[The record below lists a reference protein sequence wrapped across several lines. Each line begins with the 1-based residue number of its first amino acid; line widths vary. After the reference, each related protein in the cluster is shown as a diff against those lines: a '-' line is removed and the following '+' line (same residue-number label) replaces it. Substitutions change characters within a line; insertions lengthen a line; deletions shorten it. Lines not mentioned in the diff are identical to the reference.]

1 MKNQIIVFMRHL
13 QIYPII
19 IYVFIIY
26 FYNSICTQTDFDYQL
41 KKRLNNGNYL
51 IMSTQGIYLYNDQ
64 FNSRKDIKI
73 FDSRLVNGNGE
84 IYSADIAQFLPEDN
98 GYIICLLLNE
108 TYILS
113 KNGEYQTHFTLDYT
127 KKRQGYKII
136 PYRNDGNNHYY
147 FAILYILENGNII
160 NIKKYIYDSASNSIE
175 YGGYSSLSIP
185 ISAKE
190 YIACE
195 LMKYLNEKVIFC
207 FYGEW
212 NSLYY
217 VVLETTD
224 FTPITNHTG
233 RIPIDNNI
241 GGQLFVSNVNSSS
254 RENIAFCAQQDR
266 NMRCYGYNIKNNE
279 FIGPGIITNDG
290 CDIEPIDMRV
300 EYFPET
306 DEFLFGCK
314 NGGNGNL
321 YSIGTLSS
329 KNIFTIYEQTEI
341 VPSSSCTDVNIFHF
355 TYYQGHYS
363 ILTDSPSCQNN
374 RIVTVDYINSPQIR
388 EYPTNEV
395 GITFTPTCDG
405 YTAYDTSECYSD
417 IPDKYFYNNSQ
428 KIIYKCH
435 DNCKTCE
442 EEGTN
447 DNNKCLTCPSE
458 GKKYLDS
465 GNCVSTCTSGG
476 YFTYSEDPLILS
488 CKCTNPKCLYCTPES
503 LANNNYCII
512 CNNDGGYYSIQDDT
526 TTVDSFI
533 NCYKNPTGYYLD
545 TNIYKPCYSTCVN
558 CDGFGN
564 ESNNNC
570 NECDN
575 EHLLL
580 TDFNKKNCYT
590 KCTNYYYFD
599 KDDSYKYK
607 CTENNNCPT
616 GYKLI
621 YSTTKCIDNCNNAGI
636 YKYEYNNICYERCPS
651 GTYYSY
657 DHTQCLGSVPTGY
670 YCNNTNAQT
679 IDACHSNCQTC
690 EDGGTDEN
698 NNCKTCPSEGTKYF
712 DFGNCKETCDNGIH
726 TDNSILK
733 CNCRYNISCEKCEN
747 NNGEYL
753 CETCNNGKGYYQK
766 NLEES
771 INGFVNCYHN
781 LEGYYLVNNKYYE
794 CYISCKNCAE
804 TGNESDNKCI
814 ECKDDY
820 EIKNDDENDKN
831 CYKKCTYKYY
841 YDSNNKYTCTTDD
854 NCPTDLPKLISEKN
868 RCIDECKKDNLYKY
882 EYNGVCLSGC
892 PNGTHSK
899 TDNEYICEG
908 DLNCEQKGKYYNY
921 FFTAC
926 TDEVEDGYY
935 CNNILLKTVDR
946 CHGNCKTCL
955 QGPTESNNTCKTC
968 KDEGTKYF
976 DFGNCKEENDCI
988 NGIFI
993 DDTILKCKCS
1003 YNISCEKCEEES
1015 DGVFSCKTC
1024 NNEKGYY
1031 QKSDDGRNDG
1041 FVNCYNNLTGY
1052 YLDSENKIYKP
1063 CYISCKNCIGTG
1075 TEEDN
1080 QCTDCKEGYEVK
1092 RDFEDDNNCYKT
1104 CDFKYYYDFNRKYK
1118 CTENDDCP
1126 SEFSKLIPEKNRCVD
1141 NCSKYNLND
1150 FNNECRS
1157 ECPSGY
1163 YSKNNICIEYLK
1175 CETKH
1180 KYYNYNQTDCIDN
1193 IPDGYYSN
1201 STTNST
1207 IDKCHNNCKTCEE
1220 GGNDEINKCTSCKD
1234 EGTKYYYLGNCKTV
1248 CPYYYYYNNSNYY
1261 CTFNETCP
1269 EEFKFLIKDNKRC
1282 IDDCSKD
1289 DNYKYT
1295 YENICQQSCPEN
1307 TKKSNDKEYLC
1318 EPCENGECG
1327 MKPISDKIN
1336 NIMETITNEDE
1347 YYEETENHTIK
1358 IYSNNKC
1365 SEDCPVDFSDC
1376 YKEIKV
1382 DNHLDEDDEIYVAQV
1397 YDKIKNFSAYSFYDE
1412 NKTKLNS
1419 SSCEDKNITEN
1430 VYIGQKI
1437 YDEIDGDKEKW
1448 IMNLIDQGINVFNM
1462 SDEFYRDICY
1472 HYKSPNGKDVP
1483 LKARLS
1489 AFFPNITL
1497 CESGCENIGVDI
1509 QTMKAKCECKFIDIV
1524 NMDKIGDNVY
1534 TQAIQEIFDII
1545 SELNI
1550 AVVKCFKDIFNVKY
1564 FVKNTGGF
1572 IIISLFV
1579 GQLICFIKYAID
1591 GLYYIRKYML
1601 DLTESYI
1608 DYIGL
1613 NNLKP
1618 KNMPPK
1624 RKRGKR
1630 KSTFDIKNN
1639 VSIQSKNPLNNSNSF
1654 SKKKIIDSSEK
1665 SSSNINNPKKIIFSN
1680 KPPRKSAAQIYKNN
1694 KIRLGA
1700 HLPTHESKKNNK
1712 GIDMKEYLSVS
1723 FDENDFDDVIDKET
1737 RTFCTY
1743 FCEKFQVNQI
1753 FINSFYIKEPLRP
1766 RSLKILVL
1774 IMNIELYFVINAIF
1788 YNEDYL
1794 SDLFNS
1800 TEEEKFYSFIPRR
1813 LNEFIYTSAASG
1825 IISYFVG
1832 YVFVE
1837 EDKIKKVFRRNK
1849 EGDIK
1854 MKYEISLII
1863 KDIENKFTTIIII
1876 SLLLTVICF
1885 VYISCFNNVYPYI
1898 KIEWI
1903 KSSLFILF
1911 LMQIINLLMTLLECI
1926 FRYSAIRCNSE
1937 KVFKL
1942 SQLFTL

>member
-1 MKNQIIVFMRHL
+1 M
-13 QIYPII
+13 
-19 IYVFIIY
+19 
-26 FYNSICTQTDFDYQL
+26 
-41 KKRLNNGNYL
+41 
-51 IMSTQGIYLYNDQ
+51 
-64 FNSRKDIKI
+64 
-73 FDSRLVNGNGE
+73 
-84 IYSADIAQFLPEDN
+84 
-98 GYIICLLLNE
+98 
-108 TYILS
+108 
-113 KNGEYQTHFTLDYT
+113 
-127 KKRQGYKII
+127 
-136 PYRNDGNNHYY
+136 
-147 FAILYILENGNII
+147 
-160 NIKKYIYDSASNSIE
+160 
-175 YGGYSSLSIP
+175 
-185 ISAKE
+185 
-190 YIACE
+190 
-195 LMKYLNEKVIFC
+195 
-207 FYGEW
+207 
-212 NSLYY
+212 
-217 VVLETTD
+217 
-224 FTPITNHTG
+224 
-233 RIPIDNNI
+233 
-241 GGQLFVSNVNSSS
+241 
-254 RENIAFCAQQDR
+254 
-266 NMRCYGYNIKNNE
+266 
-279 FIGPGIITNDG
+279 
-290 CDIEPIDMRV
+290 
-300 EYFPET
+300 
-306 DEFLFGCK
+306 
-314 NGGNGNL
+314 
-321 YSIGTLSS
+321 
-329 KNIFTIYEQTEI
+329 
-341 VPSSSCTDVNIFHF
+341 
-355 TYYQGHYS
+355 
-363 ILTDSPSCQNN
+363 
-374 RIVTVDYINSPQIR
+374 
-388 EYPTNEV
+388 
-395 GITFTPTCDG
+395 
-405 YTAYDTSECYSD
+405 
-417 IPDKYFYNNSQ
+417 
-428 KIIYKCH
+428 
-435 DNCKTCE
+435 
-442 EEGTN
+442 
-447 DNNKCLTCPSE
+447 
-458 GKKYLDS
+458 
-465 GNCVSTCTSGG
+465 
-476 YFTYSEDPLILS
+476 
-488 CKCTNPKCLYCTPES
+488 
-503 LANNNYCII
+503 
-512 CNNDGGYYSIQDDT
+512 
-526 TTVDSFI
+526 
-533 NCYKNPTGYYLD
+533 
-545 TNIYKPCYSTCVN
+545 
-558 CDGFGN
+558 
-564 ESNNNC
+564 
-570 NECDN
+570 
-575 EHLLL
+575 
-580 TDFNKKNCYT
+580 
-590 KCTNYYYFD
+590 
-599 KDDSYKYK
+599 
-607 CTENNNCPT
+607 
-616 GYKLI
+616 
-621 YSTTKCIDNCNNAGI
+621 
-636 YKYEYNNICYERCPS
+636 
-651 GTYYSY
+651 
-657 DHTQCLGSVPTGY
+657 
-670 YCNNTNAQT
+670 
-679 IDACHSNCQTC
+679 
-690 EDGGTDEN
+690 
-698 NNCKTCPSEGTKYF
+698 
-712 DFGNCKETCDNGIH
+712 
-726 TDNSILK
+726 
-733 CNCRYNISCEKCEN
+733 CR
-747 NNGEYL
+747 
-753 CETCNNGKGYYQK
+753 
-766 NLEES
+766 
-771 INGFVNCYHN
+771 
-781 LEGYYLVNNKYYE
+781 
-794 CYISCKNCAE
+794 
-804 TGNESDNKCI
+804 DNKCI

-854 NCPTDLPKLISEKN
+854 NCPSDLPKLISEKN
-868 RCIDECKKDNLYKY
+868 RCIDDCIKDNLYKY
-882 EYNGVCLSGC
+882 EYNGVCVSGC
-892 PNGTHSK
+892 PPGTHSK
-899 TDNEYICEG
+899 TNNEYICEG
-908 DLNCEQKGKYYNY
+908 DLNCEQNGKYYNY
-921 FFTAC
+921 FFTEC

-935 CNNILLKTVDR
+935 CNNTSLKTVDR
-946 CHGNCKTCL
+946 CHGNCKTCI

-1015 DGVFSCKTC
+1015 EGVFSCKTC

-1041 FVNCYNNLTGY
+1041 FVNCYSNLTGY
-1052 YLDSENKIYKP
+1052 YLDLENKIYKP
-1063 CYISCKNCIGTG
+1063 CYISCKNCLGSG

-1080 QCTDCKEGYEVK
+1080 QCTECKEGYEVR
-1092 RDFEDDNNCYKT
+1092 RDFEDDNNCYEI

-1118 CTENDDCP
+1118 CTENDGCP
-1126 SEFSKLIPEKNRCVD
+1126 SEFSKLIPEKNRCID
-1141 NCSKYNLND
+1141 DCSKYNLND

-1163 YSKNNICIEYLK
+1163 YAKNSICIEYLK
-1175 CETKH
+1175 CETKE

-1193 IPDGYYSN
+1193 IPDGYYRN
-1201 STTNST
+1201 SSSNST
-1207 IDKCHNNCKTCEE
+1207 IDKCHNNCKTCEV
-1220 GGNDEINKCTSCKD
+1220 GGNDEINKCTACKD

-1327 MKPISDKIN
+1327 MAPISDKIN
-1336 NIMETITNEDE
+1336 NIMEKITNEDE

-1365 SEDCPVDFSDC
+1365 SEDCPVDFSNC
-1376 YKEIKV
+1376 YEEIKIE
-1382 DNHLDEDDEIYVAQV
+1382 NNLDEDDEVYVAQV
-1397 YDKIKNFSAYSFYDE
+1397 YDKQKNFSAYSFYNE

-1419 SSCEDKNITEN
+1419 SSCKDKNITEN

-1437 YDEIDGDKEKW
+1437 YDEIDDTKKEKW
-1448 IMNLIDQGINVFNM
+1448 IMNLIDQGINVFNY
-1462 SDEFYRDICY
+1462 SDKFYTDICY
-1472 HYKSPNGKDVP
+1472 HYESPNGKDVP
-1483 LKARLS
+1483 IKARLS

-1524 NMDKIGDNVY
+1524 NMDTMDKIGDNVY

-1579 GQLICFIKYAID
+1579 GQLICFIKYTID

-1608 DYIGL
+1608 EYIGL

-1624 RKRGKR
+1624 KKRRNSKNTL
-1630 KSTFDIKNN
+1630 SIKNN
-1639 VSIQSKNPLNNSNSF
+1639 ASSQSKSPLNYSNSF

-1665 SSSNINNPKKIIFSN
+1665 SSSNMNNPKKFIFSN
-1680 KPPRKSAAQIYKNN
+1680 KPPKKSAAQIYKNN

-1700 HLPTHESKKNNK
+1700 HLPTHENKKTKK

-1753 FINSFYIKEPLRP
+1753 FINAFYIKEPLRP

-1774 IMNIELYFVINAIF
+1774 IMTIELYFVINAIF

-1825 IISYFVG
+1825 LISYFVG

-1837 EDKIKKVFRRNK
+1837 EEKIKKVFRRNK

-1903 KSSLFILF
+1903 KSSLFILL
-1911 LMQIINLLMTLLECI
+1911 LMQFINLLMTLIECI
-1926 FRYSAIRCNSE
+1926 LRYSAIRCNSE